1 MSAKQL
7 LLLVLGAVAPSAAL
21 AQAPAPQYPR
31 LSHTLD
37 SLAFVDQ
44 WPQQRMFEQKPDSA
58 GRDLYQVEQANFA
71 RHQPLLEAI
80 VRRYG
85 YPGYRQVGEK
95 SAGNFWLLVQ
105 HADAFPDFQRR
116 VLTLMQVEVK
126 RKNANPANYAY
137 LTDRV
142 AKNAGQPLEYG
153 TQVTYTG
160 PGLGH
165 AVPVSLRDP
174 QNVNQRRAAVGL
186 DPLENY
192 LDMMTK
198 MHVEMNTPHPAPTT
212 PAAK

>member
-1 MSAKQL
+1 MNARQL
-7 LLLVLGAVAPSAAL
+7 LVLVLGAVAPGTVL
-21 AQAPAPQYPR
+21 AQAPAAPVQYPR
-31 LSHTLD
+31 LSKTLD
-37 SLAFVDQ
+37 SLAYVDQ
-44 WPQQRMFEQKPDSA
+44 WPQQRLFEQKPDSA
-58 GRDLYQVEQANFA
+58 GRDLVAVENANFV

-105 HADAFPDFQRR
+105 HADAYPDFQRK
-116 VLTLMQVEVK
+116 VLKLMAAQVK
-126 RKNANPANYAY
+126 RHNANPTNYAY

-153 TQVTYTG
+153 TQVNYTG

-174 QNVNQRRAAVGL
+174 QNVNKRRAAVGM

-198 MHVEMNTPHPAPTT
+198 MHVEMNTPHPAP
-212 PAAK
+212 PK